1 MLELMD
7 PAALAVIGSQFFIVV
22 ARLSFVIFLLPGLGE
37 QMIPIRVR
45 VMILIALSVAFTSI
59 GMVAPVSLSPL
70 SGFVAVMAGEIAVG
84 FVLGVSLRLAIW
96 ILGITGTVVA
106 QSIGLAQFMGVGLET
121 EAQTIFANMLSLAG
135 AALLL
140 TANYHVSAFQSFAML
155 YGVLPVGGYTLL
167 DLSAFT
173 DLVFAAFN
181 FGVSLAWPFV
191 TVSLIYNISLGFINK
206 AMPQLMVAFVGAPF
220 MVGAGLFILFVS
232 IVSIMLAWQERLPSF
247 VPWM

>member
-1 MLELMD
+1 MLEYMG
-7 PAALAVIGSQFFIVV
+7 PAALAIIGSQFFIVV
-22 ARLSFVIFLLPGLGE
+22 ARLSFVVFLLPGLGE
-37 QMIPIRVR
+37 QMVPVRVR
-45 VMILIALSVAFTSI
+45 VMILIALSAAFTSI
-59 GMVAPVSLSPL
+59 GMVSPVSMDPL
-70 SGFVAVMAGEIAVG
+70 SGYLALLVGEIGIG
-84 FVLGVSLRLAIW
+84 FALGVSLRLSIW
-96 ILGITGTVVA
+96 ILGIAGTVIA
-106 QSIGLAQFMGVGLET
+106 QAIGLAQFMGVGLET

-140 TANYHVSAFQSFAML
+140 TANYHVSAVQSFAML
-155 YGVLPVGGYTLL
+155 YAELPVGGYMLL

-181 FGVSLAWPFV
+181 FGVTLAWPFV

-220 MVGAGLFILFVS
+220 MVGAGLFILTVS
-232 IVSIMLAWQERLPSF
+232 IISIMLAWQERLYQF